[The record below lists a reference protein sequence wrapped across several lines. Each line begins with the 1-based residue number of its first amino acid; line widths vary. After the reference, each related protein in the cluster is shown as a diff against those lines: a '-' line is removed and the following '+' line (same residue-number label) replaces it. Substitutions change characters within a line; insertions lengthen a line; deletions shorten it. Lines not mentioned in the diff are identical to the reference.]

1 MFSLLIDGLRGR
13 VIKLRKRVVNHDAL
27 ETWVINLPPMA
38 MAAKMAR
45 AMGNGVSQMPS
56 GCGASREHNRRI
68 GGIPCHLAAI
78 ALASAIICRA
88 LPALAQDPEPSPC
101 TEDAMLVF
109 DASGSM
115 SSNTW
120 GHGSEGAHTVSR
132 IDMVRYAL
140 GKILPSVTRFR
151 RVGLMTYGPTHNP
164 GLFNQCDNIELN
176 LPPTPNAAARIMASV
191 QSLVPVGGTPLTRAV
206 EQGAEVLDFRS
217 KPGVIV
223 VLTDGED
230 TCGGSPCRV
239 AKELHTAAAQLTI
252 HVIGLQVG
260 EGSIGEAQCL
270 TDYNGGLY
278 LAPETTDDLIAA
290 LEKTLGCPMVSR
302 HSRD

>member
-140 GKILPSVTRFR
+140 GKILPSAYRTMSMRLTVCAPSLPCPQ
-151 RVGLMTYGPTHNP
+151 VL
-164 GLFNQCDNIELN
+164 LDIE
-176 LPPTPNAAARIMASV
+176 PDASKTSMASSV
-191 QSLVPVGGTPLTRAV
+191 Q
-206 EQGAEVLDFRS
+206 
-217 KPGVIV
+217 
-223 VLTDGED
+223 
-230 TCGGSPCRV
+230 
-239 AKELHTAAAQLTI
+239 
-252 HVIGLQVG
+252 G
-260 EGSIGEAQCL
+260 EGSGSCARAGRARHMIA
-270 TDYNGGLY
+270 D
-278 LAPETTDDLIAA
+278 AKAIAA
-290 LEKTLGCPMVSR
+290 R
-302 HSRD
+302 